1 MNFKEN
7 FMIFV
12 RFWFPPIIL
21 CIAIIGNT
29 LGCIV
34 IWRPKLINIGPRNI
48 YKYLFVF
55 DTFYVIQIII
65 SYLQRAGFTQYLNK
79 SSLFMCKS
87 LTYFNYSFAP
97 VSPLLL
103 VYISVDRYISVQFP
117 GKRFFLRREKIQSI
131 YFIFIIIYNLIYYT
145 PVIFYR
151 DLIETNSTQIDN
163 TTNTISCSFKKENL
177 FVISI
182 MDSINRVFI
191 PFSLMLVCSCLLI
204 KSIFKSRTRIVEN
217 FLAEENRTF
226 YAEIRLSTVSLSL
239 NLIFLF
245 LNIPFCV
252 IRYVPSYFLNV
263 NLFLYSYYL
272 FYFSYSINF
281 YILLLSNTLFRSE
294 FFSLFK
300 KNDQNNREFL
310 ELQCCND

>member
-1 MNFKEN
+1 
-7 FMIFV
+7 MIFV
-12 RFWFPPIIL
+12 RYWFPPIIL

-48 YKYLFVF
+48 YKYLFIF
-55 DTFYVIQIII
+55 DTFYVIEIII
-65 SYLQRAGFTQYLNK
+65 SYLQRANFTQFLNK

-117 GKRFFLRREKIQSI
+117 GKRFFLRKEKIQSI

-163 TTNTISCSFKKENL
+163 TTNTISCSFNKENL

-191 PFSLMLVCSCLLI
+191 PFSLMLICSFLLI
-204 KSIFKSRTRIVEN
+204 NNIFKSRTRIVEN

-252 IRYVPSYFLNV
+252 IRYVPSYFSNV

-300 KNDQNNREFL
+300 KNLNNDQNNREFL